1 MSAAGLAKGPVADSS
16 LMGYIVNMTLTISA
30 EQNASAAPSRR
41 RKLADELIEELV
53 STPRE
58 KMNAYRAWHRGALSL
73 VHLNVLS
80 VLEAEG
86 PISMGRLAEAL
97 DVSVASATGIVSRMT
112 TRGVVERRHDSADR
126 RVVLVHLTA
135 AGANVNQS
143 LEVHH
148 RERLGELLEQLS
160 AEEMAG
166 FLLGLRAMHAARARL
181 LAAADAASTA
191 PLAPAPATAEA
202 GR

>member
-1 MSAAGLAKGPVADSS
+1 
-16 LMGYIVNMTLTISA
+16 MTLTISA
-30 EQNASAAPSRR
+30 KQNASDAASRR
-41 RKLADELIEELV
+41 RELADELIDELM

-112 TRGVVERRHDSADR
+112 ARGVVERRHDAADR
-126 RVVLVHLTA
+126 RVVLVHLTE
-135 AGANVNQS
+135 AGSKVNQS
-143 LEVHH
+143 LDQNH

-160 AEEMAG
+160 AAEMAG
-166 FLLGLRAMHAARARL
+166 FLLGLRAMHAARARM
-181 LAAADAASTA
+181 LAAAGNAAVA
-191 PLAPAPATAEA
+191 AAEA
-202 GR
+202 PVPGTTEAAR

>member
-1 MSAAGLAKGPVADSS
+1 
-16 LMGYIVNMTLTISA
+16 MTLTISA
-30 EQNASAAPSRR
+30 EQNAPGAPGRR
-41 RKLADELIEELV
+41 RKLADELIEELM

-112 TRGVVERRHDSADR
+112 TRGVVERRHDAADR
-126 RVVLVHLTA
+126 RVVLVHLTE

-143 LEVHH
+143 LEAHH
-148 RERLGELLEQLS
+148 RERLGQLLEQLS

-181 LAAADAASTA
+181 MAAASGRSAQLAGAA
-191 PLAPAPATAEA
+191 
-202 GR
+202 R

>member
-1 MSAAGLAKGPVADSS
+1 MSAAGLAEGPVADSS

>member
-1 MSAAGLAKGPVADSS
+1 
-16 LMGYIVNMTLTISA
+16 MTLTISA
-30 EQNASAAPSRR
+30 EQNATAALSRR

-112 TRGVVERRHDSADR
+112 TRGVVERRHDSVDR
-126 RVVLVHLTA
+126 RVVLVHLTE

-143 LEVHH
+143 LEAHH
-148 RERLGELLEQLS
+148 RERLGELLKQLS

-181 LAAADAASTA
+181 MASSETG
-191 PLAPAPATAEA
+191 PAPQSVSVEG

>member
-1 MSAAGLAKGPVADSS
+1 MDSTTLILPAETAVGPVATSS
-16 LMGYIVNMTLTISA
+16 WMGYIVNMTLTISA
-30 EQNASAAPSRR
+30 EQNASAARSRR
-41 RKLADELIEELV
+41 RKLADELIEELM

-112 TRGVVERRHDSADR
+112 TRGVVERRHDTADR
-126 RVVLVHLTA
+126 RVVLVHLTE
-135 AGANVNQS
+135 AGSEVNKS
-143 LEVHH
+143 LEAHH

-160 AEEMAG
+160 AEEMSG

-181 LAAADAASTA
+181 MAAAEAAT
-191 PLAPAPATAEA
+191 PTPEA
-202 GR
+202 AR

>member
-1 MSAAGLAKGPVADSS
+1 MSAAGLAEGPLADSS
-16 LMGYIVNMTLTISA
+16 WMGYIVNMTLTISA
-30 EQNASAAPSRR
+30 EQSASAVPSRR

-112 TRGVVERRHDSADR
+112 ARGVVERRHDSADR
-126 RVVLVHLTA
+126 RVVLVHLTE

-143 LEVHH
+143 LEAHH

-181 LAAADAASTA
+181 MAA
-191 PLAPAPATAEA
+191 AEA
-202 GR
+202 GPAPGPVSVGAGR

>member
-1 MSAAGLAKGPVADSS
+1 MSSAGLAEGPVVDSS

-30 EQNASAAPSRR
+30 EQNAPAALSRR

-126 RVVLVHLTA
+126 RVVLVHLTE

-143 LEVHH
+143 LEAHH
-148 RERLGELLEQLS
+148 RERLGELLKQLS

-166 FLLGLRAMHAARARL
+166 FLLGLRAMHAARTRL
-181 LAAADAASTA
+181 MAA
-191 PLAPAPATAEA
+191 AEA
-202 GR
+202 GPAPQSVNVEAGR

>member
-1 MSAAGLAKGPVADSS
+1 MDQTLLMFPAAAAVGPVAAPPG
-16 LMGYIVNMTLTISA
+16 MGYIVNMTLTISA
-30 EQNASAAPSRR
+30 EHNASAARSRR

-112 TRGVVERRHDSADR
+112 TRGVVERRHDTADR
-126 RVVLVHLTA
+126 RVVLVHLTE
-135 AGANVNQS
+135 AGSNVNQS
-143 LEVHH
+143 LEAHH
-148 RERLGELLEQLS
+148 RERLGQLLEQLS
-160 AEEMAG
+160 AEEMTG

-181 LAAADAASTA
+181 LAQ
-191 PLAPAPATAEA
+191 AEA
-202 GR
+202 TPTNPEAAR

>member
-1 MSAAGLAKGPVADSS
+1 MFPVLAARGPVAVSPWV
-16 LMGYIVNMTLTISA
+16 GYIVNMTLTISA
-30 EQNASAAPSRR
+30 EQNASAARSRR
-41 RKLADELIEELV
+41 RQLADDLIEELM

-112 TRGVVERRHDSADR
+112 TRGVVERRHDTADR
-126 RVVLVHLTA
+126 RVVLVHLTE

-143 LEVHH
+143 LEAHH

-181 LAAADAASTA
+181 MAAAELAGAA
-191 PLAPAPATAEA
+191 PLAAPAKA
-202 GR
+202 GAAR